1 MRKRLRGVIGIVIL
15 GVALLL
21 ALPTAFGAEVKF
33 WSDVAD
39 TSWFNQHAGTA
50 ADPYLIETAEHLA
63 GLAKLVSEG
72 NDFKDKYVLLT
83 RDITMA
89 GKK

>member
-1 MRKRLRGVIGIVIL
+1 MRRWLHGIVCVVAL
-15 GVALLL
+15 GVVLLGLQPAALN
-21 ALPTAFGAEVKF
+21 AEL

-39 TSWFNQHAGTA
+39 TSWVNQHAGTES
-50 ADPYLIETAEHLA
+50 DPYLIETAEHLA

-83 RDITMA
+83 RDMLHKIEL
-89 GKK
+89 K